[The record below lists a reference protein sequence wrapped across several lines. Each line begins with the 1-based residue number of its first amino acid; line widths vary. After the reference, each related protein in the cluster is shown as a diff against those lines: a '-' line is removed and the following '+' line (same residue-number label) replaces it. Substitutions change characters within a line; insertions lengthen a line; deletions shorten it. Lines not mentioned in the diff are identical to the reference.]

1 MYRVIQSYSS
11 RIACRCAGGGK
22 QCSEFGMA
30 ALETANVSRA
40 RKKRG
45 VAEGC
50 PQVSV
55 TFSTSLIARGG
66 DIDATAMLGVAF
78 CAGELFRCACVMH
91 RSIVTVE
98 AGTVSGFGGKSSGLL
113 HVAGRAFFFKD
124 SVGS

>member
-1 MYRVIQSYSS
+1 MT
-11 RIACRCAGGGK
+11 
-22 QCSEFGMA
+22 
-30 ALETANVSRA
+30 ALETANVLGAQSELDIA
-40 RKKRG
+40 G
-45 VAEGC
+45 SCLQVCVAFGAGMA
-50 PQVSV
+50 
-55 TFSTSLIARGG
+55 ARGG